1 MMTHVLRVDPH
12 SPEPEK
18 ISQAAEVIRSGGLVA
33 FPTETVY
40 GLGADALSTEAV
52 RRIFEAKGRP
62 LRDPIIVHIS
72 REEELELVARE
83 VPLEAEGLIRRFWPG
98 PLTLVLPKSERVPSL
113 VTAGLPTVGVRM
125 PVHRVARALIA
136 RAGPIAAPSANL
148 FGRPSP
154 TRAEHVLQDLEGRI
168 ELLLD
173 GGPTTVGVES
183 TVLDLTSSGPPRILR
198 PGGVSREALEE
209 VLGEVKLAA
218 MTMTMTVA
226 DSEADEEEE
235 EEGEE
240 ELRPLPSPGMMKR
253 HYAPRARLFLFNGAE
268 ALPKMRELL
277 DELVGKGERVGLLVP
292 QEHLDR
298 FDPLPAGAVLR
309 NLGSLADLEGMAK
322 ALFASLRE
330 IDGEEVSS
338 ILVLA
343 PPREGLG
350 LAIFDRLYKAAGSRV
365 IS

>member
-1 MMTHVLRVDPH
+1 MTM
-12 SPEPEK
+12 
-18 ISQAAEVIRSGGLVA
+18 A
-33 FPTETVY
+33 
-40 GLGADALSTEAV
+40 
-52 RRIFEAKGRP
+52 
-62 LRDPIIVHIS
+62 
-72 REEELELVARE
+72 
-83 VPLEAEGLIRRFWPG
+83 
-98 PLTLVLPKSERVPSL
+98 
-113 VTAGLPTVGVRM
+113 
-125 PVHRVARALIA
+125 
-136 RAGPIAAPSANL
+136 
-148 FGRPSP
+148 
-154 TRAEHVLQDLEGRI
+154 
-168 ELLLD
+168 
-173 GGPTTVGVES
+173 
-183 TVLDLTSSGPPRILR
+183 
-198 PGGVSREALEE
+198 
-209 VLGEVKLAA
+209 
-218 MTMTMTVA
+218 MTMTVA